1 MVGLMFWANYELG
14 NYILLS
20 YISQVV
26 LSEFP
31 ASPRHLNFISY
42 SNYCQELHAL
52 LINPSIR
59 EQV

>member
-1 MVGLMFWANYELG
+1 MVGLMFSANYKLD

-31 ASPRHLNFISY
+31 A
-42 SNYCQELHAL
+42 
-52 LINPSIR
+52 
-59 EQV
+59 

>member
-1 MVGLMFWANYELG
+1 MVGLMFWANYKLD

-31 ASPRHLNFISY
+31 A
-42 SNYCQELHAL
+42 
-52 LINPSIR
+52 
-59 EQV
+59 